1 MKSAHVVKA
10 AHCVKAIAHPL
21 RLSMLSMLA
30 EGEKNVQELTRAL
43 GTSQS
48 NVSQHLFQMR
58 ARDLVVSRRAGN
70 MVYYSIQNPKLV
82 KLMELMKEIFCG
94 EWFFLRFYISIP

>member
-1 MKSAHVVKA
+1 MKTAHLHQA

-21 RLSMLSMLA
+21 RMSILSMLA
-30 EGEKNVQELTRAL
+30 EGEKNVQELTKEL

-58 ARDLVVSRRAGN
+58 ARNLVTTRREGN

-82 KLMELMKEIFCG
+82 KLMELMKEIFC
-94 EWFFLRFYISIP
+94 ED

>member
-1 MKSAHVVKA
+1 MKTAHIHKA

-21 RLSMLSMLA
+21 RMSILSMLA
-30 EGEKNVQELTRAL
+30 EGEKNVQELTKTL
-43 GTSQS
+43 GTTQS

-58 ARDLVVSRRAGN
+58 ARDLVTTRREGN
-70 MVYYSIQNPKLV
+70 MVYYSIQNPKLI

-94 EWFFLRFYISIP
+94 D